1 MKYFVL
7 FLLGIIIH
15 KVYLFFFKDDSS
27 EKYIQKI
34 ISKLTFEELPE
45 LIKGKTGF
53 ANNIGVN
60 IFFEDIKPIGNHNST
75 VILINGFSDSLLH
88 WPKDLVRVFIKNKIR
103 VIKFDNRD
111 CGMSDW
117 STDIDSPK
125 TYSLNDM
132 AQDTLT
138 VCSKLG
144 VENFHVIGYSM
155 GGMISQILAINYPE
169 KILSLT
175 CLMSSG
181 HLFDPESENP
191 NKNFSREVRRVKLGF
206 NNIKNEFKK
215 ELNYHFK
222 LSSLFSGKGSYILDL
237 RSEIIKSIYEI
248 TKRKGYNKEAYSQHK
263 KAVKRSGSRYNK
275 LKKIKTST
283 LLIHGSNDPFIP
295 VSHSKKMA
303 NLIHGCKFEIINGAG
318 HDLNKNFK
326 NRINSIILPHILRN
340 S

>member
-15 KVYLFFFKDDSS
+15 KVYLFFFKDNSS
-27 EKYIQKI
+27 EKYIQRI
-34 ISKLTFEELPE
+34 ISKLTFKELPE
-45 LIKGKTGF
+45 LIIGKTGF
-53 ANNIGVN
+53 VNNIGVN
-60 IFFEDIKPIGNHNST
+60 IFFEDINPIENSKST

-88 WPKDLVRVFIKNKIR
+88 WPEDLVRDLIKNKIR
-103 VIKFDNRD
+103 VVKFDNRD

-117 STDIDSPK
+117 RKDSDNPK
-125 TYSLNDM
+125 SYNLNDM
-132 AQDTLT
+132 AQDTLS
-138 VCSKLG
+138 VVNHLG
-144 VENFHVIGYSM
+144 IQTFHLIGYSM

-191 NKNFSREVRRVKLGF
+191 NKNIAREVRRVKLGF
-206 NNIKNEFKK
+206 SNNKNELKR

-222 LSSLFSGKGSYILDL
+222 LSSLFTGKGNYALDHE
-237 RSEIIKSIYEI
+237 SEIFKSIYEI
-248 TKRKGYNKEAYSQHK
+248 TKRKGYNKEAFNQHK
-263 KAVKRSGSRYNK
+263 RAIKKSGSRYRK

-295 VSHSKKMA
+295 ISHSKKMA